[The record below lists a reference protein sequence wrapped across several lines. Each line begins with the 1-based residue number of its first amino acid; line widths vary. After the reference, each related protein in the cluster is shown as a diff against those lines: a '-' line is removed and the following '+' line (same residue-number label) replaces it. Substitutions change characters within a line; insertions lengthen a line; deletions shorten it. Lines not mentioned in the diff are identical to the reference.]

1 MRRRLLAPAALLLVT
16 TPLIAAGAESSGVVH
31 VKSRHSVE
39 DTVERGRRM
48 IESQGLRMFGVVD
61 HQDEAKKAGE
71 TLLPT
76 RVLVFG
82 NPRLGTQIMR
92 NNRVSGLDLPMKL
105 LVWEAAD
112 GVVWIT
118 YHRADEL
125 AQRHGFAPGDKRFA
139 KIGAALKDL
148 AKAVAR

>member
-1 MRRRLLAPAALLLVT
+1 MRKRAFAPAVLLLVT
-16 TPLIAAGAESSGVVH
+16 VPLFAAGAESSGVVH
-31 VKSRHSVE
+31 VKSRHSAE
-39 DTVERGRRM
+39 DTVERARRM
-48 IESQGLRMFGVVD
+48 IESQGLRMFGIID
-61 HQDEAKKAGE
+61 HQHEAKKAGE

-82 NPRLGTQIMR
+82 NPQLGTRIMQD
-92 NNRVSGLDLPMKL
+92 NRVSGLDLPMKL

-139 KIGAALKDL
+139 KISSALKDL
-148 AKAVAR
+148 AKAAAR